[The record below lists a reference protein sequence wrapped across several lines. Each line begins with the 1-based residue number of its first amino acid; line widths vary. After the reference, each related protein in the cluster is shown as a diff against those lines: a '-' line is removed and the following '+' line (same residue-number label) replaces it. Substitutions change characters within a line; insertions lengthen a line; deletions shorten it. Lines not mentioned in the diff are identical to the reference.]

1 MAEATWAR
9 QTLYNLS
16 SNTLW
21 FVKSLSLSLTECWS
35 SSVSHFMCTRLK
47 SDRCIWDSTFYN
59 KHLSNLFIRSISD
72 LLYLILFS
80 HHVDVKQRLQ
90 SEFRARKV
98 EGRVG
103 DCHHLNPV
111 SITDRFLDMESNF
124 ILFILFYW

>member
-1 MAEATWAR
+1 MAEATWTR
-9 QTLYNLS
+9 HTLCNLS

-21 FVKSLSLSLTECWS
+21 LVKSLSLSLTEWWS
-35 SSVSHFMCTRLK
+35 SSMSHFICTRLEC
-47 SDRCIWDSTFYN
+47 DRCIWDSTFYN

-90 SEFRARKV
+90 SELRTRKV

-103 DCHHLNPV
+103 DCHHFNPV
-111 SITDRFLDMESNF
+111 SITDRFLYMEINF
-124 ILFILFYW
+124 VLFRLFYW